1 MHDTNLWQVLLS
13 NQQRISGVFGQGK
26 SWFRQDEPVRFH
38 LD

>member
-26 SWFRQDEPVRFH
+26 S
-38 LD
+38 